1 MIIKGSVRLPIHFVF
16 TNKSGR
22 FKCKKI
28 PVVNLYAICGFV
40 ISTIIL
46 SLFVKKATG
55 KQNFNNKHVENDKK
69 TVAFIG

>member
-1 MIIKGSVRLPIHFVF
+1 M
-16 TNKSGR
+16 
-22 FKCKKI
+22 KCKKFPI
-28 PVVNLYAICGFV
+28 INLYAIYCFV

-69 TVAFIG
+69 TVAFMG